1 MFFTTY
7 QIIFFVRLIVL
18 LLNRCQEAIEYV
30 ESTRHKKLDAV
41 RRIFHNAYVN
51 KIAAKSG
58 GAGGIGNFLD
68 QFAEKVGIR
77 SGKTTLV

>member
-1 MFFTTY
+1 MDSFFAHAIF
-7 QIIFFVRLIVL
+7 IILY
-18 LLNRCQEAIEYV
+18 RCQEAIEYV

-77 SGKTTLV
+77 SGKTTTV